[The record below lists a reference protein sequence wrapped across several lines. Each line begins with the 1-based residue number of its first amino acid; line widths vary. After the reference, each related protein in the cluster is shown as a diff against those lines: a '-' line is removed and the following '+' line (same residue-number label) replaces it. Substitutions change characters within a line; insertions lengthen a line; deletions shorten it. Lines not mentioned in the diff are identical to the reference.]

1 MLEFSFGIKVDNTT
15 IGTQIIDHIVYM
27 SWTKPER
34 ISHIG
39 KLLIPQCIDF
49 VGFVG
54 LYCFLFIN
62 KGILISKNSNNNL

>member
-27 SWTKPER
+27 SWTKPKR

-49 VGFVG
+49 VGFFGWMLCALVCIVFC
-54 LYCFLFIN
+54 LSI
-62 KGILISKNSNNNL
+62 KVS